1 MISLNNARLMRGEHV
16 LLEGASLTLHK
27 GQKAGII
34 GRNGSGKTSMFACL
48 TGQIGLDAGDIQMP
62 EDLRCAWMKQETA
75 GSARSAIDHVI
86 DGDERF
92 RDIEAQL
99 QKAEDDHDGHAIAR
113 LHAELDKIDGYSI
126 TVRAEQLLAGLGFST
141 ESFANPVSSFSGG
154 WRVRLNLAAALMAP
168 SDLLLLDEPTNH
180 LDLEATIWLEQW
192 LIRYPGTL
200 MLISHDRSF
209 LDKVIDHVISF
220 EYKNLFLYRGN
231 FTSYEIQR
239 AERMAQQQAALEK
252 QQRRKAEI
260 EDFVRRFRAKASKA
274 RQAQSRL
281 KELQRMQDI
290 APAHIDSPF
299 RFEFFVPEKSS
310 DDLMSI
316 KKAEVGF
323 TEPLIKNVSLKL
335 HGDSRIGLLGFNGA
349 GKSTLLKTIASQLTF
364 LTGDIVSSKHL
375 KVGYFAQ
382 HQVDV
387 MDMQASPMLMMQRLD
402 PKVREQEVRNFL
414 GGFDFRGDRVSEPIH
429 NFSGGEK
436 ARLALALIVWQK
448 PNLLLLDEPTNHL
461 DLEMRH
467 ALTVALQGFE
477 GALVL
482 VSHDRHLMSN
492 TVDEF
497 YTVHRGQLSAFDGD
511 LDDYA
516 RWLQDPDG
524 LRNTSTGK
532 DIKPANTQTTVATVD
547 KKDQRKQAAAQRE
560 QLAPL
565 RREIR
570 TLEQKME
577 KLGAELAALE
587 DKLGDATLYEDKRR
601 NDLTE
606 LLRQQGYCKA
616 ELNQCEENWLLKSTE
631 LESLSD

>member
-1 MISLNNARLMRGEHV
+1 
-16 LLEGASLTLHK
+16 
-27 GQKAGII
+27 
-34 GRNGSGKTSMFACL
+34 
-48 TGQIGLDAGDIQMP
+48 
-62 EDLRCAWMKQETA
+62 
-75 GSARSAIDHVI
+75 
-86 DGDERF
+86 
-92 RDIEAQL
+92 
-99 QKAEDDHDGHAIAR
+99 
-113 LHAELDKIDGYSI
+113 
-126 TVRAEQLLAGLGFST
+126 
-141 ESFANPVSSFSGG
+141 
-154 WRVRLNLAAALMAP
+154 
-168 SDLLLLDEPTNH
+168 
-180 LDLEATIWLEQW
+180 
-192 LIRYPGTL
+192 
-200 MLISHDRSF
+200 
-209 LDKVIDHVISF
+209 
-220 EYKNLFLYRGN
+220 
-231 FTSYEIQR
+231 
-239 AERMAQQQAALEK
+239 MAQQQAALEK

-299 RFEFFVPEKSS
+299 RFEFFLPEKSS

-316 KKAEVGF
+316 KKAEIGF
-323 TEPLIKNVSLKL
+323 IEPLIKNVSLKL
-335 HGDSRIGLLGFNGA
+335 HGNSRIGLLGFNGA
-349 GKSTLLKTIASQLTF
+349 GKSTLLKTIAAQLSF
-364 LTGDIVSSKHL
+364 LSGDIVSSKHL

-387 MDMQASPMLMMQRLD
+387 MDMQASPMLMMQRQD
-402 PKVREQEVRNFL
+402 PKIREQEVRNFL

-532 DIKPANTQTTVATVD
+532 DIKPSSVSTSPAVVTVD

-577 KLGAELAALE
+577 KLGTELATLE

-616 ELNQCEENWLLKSTE
+616 ELNQCEESWLLKSTE
-631 LESLSD
+631 LESLSE

>member
-1 MISLNNARLMRGEHV
+1 
-16 LLEGASLTLHK
+16 
-27 GQKAGII
+27 
-34 GRNGSGKTSMFACL
+34 
-48 TGQIGLDAGDIQMP
+48 
-62 EDLRCAWMKQETA
+62 
-75 GSARSAIDHVI
+75 
-86 DGDERF
+86 
-92 RDIEAQL
+92 
-99 QKAEDDHDGHAIAR
+99 
-113 LHAELDKIDGYSI
+113 
-126 TVRAEQLLAGLGFST
+126 
-141 ESFANPVSSFSGG
+141 
-154 WRVRLNLAAALMAP
+154 MAP

-299 RFEFFVPEKSS
+299 RFEFFLPEKSS

-335 HGDSRIGLLGFNGA
+335 HGNSRIGLLGFNGA
-349 GKSTLLKTIASQLTF
+349 GKSTLLKTIATQLTF
-364 LTGDIVSSKHL
+364 LSGDIVSSKHL

-402 PKVREQEVRNFL
+402 PKIREQEVRNFL

-516 RWLQDPDG
+516 RWLQDPDD

-532 DIKPANTQTTVATVD
+532 DIKPSSVSTSPAVVTID

-570 TLEQKME
+570 ILEQKME
-577 KLGAELAALE
+577 KLGTELAALE

-631 LESLSD
+631 LESLSE